1 MKSYVFPEGIL
12 DLIGNTPLV
21 RIKNLNPNP
30 DVEIWVKLECHNP
43 GGSVKDRIAR
53 TMILHAEE
61 TGELTKDKIILEATS
76 GNTGIGLALVGAA
89 KGYKVMLAMSEA
101 VSSERRQILSAL
113 GAEFLLTPPELGT
126 DGAIE
131 VVYRLQRREPGKYFI
146 PDQYNNP
153 CNPLAHY
160 NGTGMEIIEQTEG
173 KITHF
178 IAAVGT
184 SGTLMGVS
192 RRLREF
198 NPEIKIIGVEP
209 YLGHK
214 IQGLK
219 NMKEAYRPGIFNRKS
234 LDEKINVHDEDAY
247 ETARLLASREGLFVG
262 MSSGAAMFVA
272 LQKAKTLRSG
282 ILTVILPDGGERYL
296 STTLF
301 QSAALPKVKPCLELY
316 NTLIRA
322 RLPFKPVQQNQV
334 SIYTCGPTVHAEPHL
349 GLLRRVLATD
359 ILRRYLEY
367 CGFRVKHVMNITD
380 IDDRTIEESEKQ
392 GKSLKDLTD
401 FYTEEFMKNLDTLN
415 VKKAEKYPRASEEI
429 EEMIRFTK
437 KLTEKGIAYEKLR
450 SVYFNISKFEQYGK
464 LSGIDM
470 NKIRIG
476 STVDLDDY
484 EKDSPRDFTLF
495 KRSTLAEMK
504 RDIFYESEW
513 GNVRP
518 GWHVE
523 CAAMSTRYL
532 GEQFDIHTSG
542 TDLVFPHNENEIA
555 LCQALYGKIPANFWF
570 HIDLVFM
577 NGKKM
582 SRSAGNAVS
591 LNDLVNQGFSGREI
605 RYVLIST
612 HYRQPMS
619 FSIEKVKAARSAVR
633 RLDSFIW
640 HLKKASGKKEIEE
653 IKSIISEMLS
663 GFESAMNSDLN
674 VSMALGNIFTMI
686 RRVNTY
692 LVSNE
697 LSYRDADKI
706 LSSLK
711 KIDSIFAVCDFEPEK
726 QEILSPEIE
735 SLISLREQARVEKNY
750 AEADRIREELKKQG
764 FSIEDTVHGTL
775 FWKDKENNM
784 E

>member
-1 MKSYVFPEGIL
+1 
-12 DLIGNTPLV
+12 
-21 RIKNLNPNP
+21 
-30 DVEIWVKLECHNP
+30 
-43 GGSVKDRIAR
+43 
-53 TMILHAEE
+53 
-61 TGELTKDKIILEATS
+61 
-76 GNTGIGLALVGAA
+76 
-89 KGYKVMLAMSEA
+89 
-101 VSSERRQILSAL
+101 
-113 GAEFLLTPPELGT
+113 
-126 DGAIE
+126 
-131 VVYRLQRREPGKYFI
+131 
-146 PDQYNNP
+146 
-153 CNPLAHY
+153 
-160 NGTGMEIIEQTEG
+160 
-173 KITHF
+173 
-178 IAAVGT
+178 
-184 SGTLMGVS
+184 
-192 RRLREF
+192 
-198 NPEIKIIGVEP
+198 
-209 YLGHK
+209 
-214 IQGLK
+214 
-219 NMKEAYRPGIFNRKS
+219 
-234 LDEKINVHDEDAY
+234 
-247 ETARLLASREGLFVG
+247 
-262 MSSGAAMFVA
+262 
-272 LQKAKTLRSG
+272 
-282 ILTVILPDGGERYL
+282 
-296 STTLF
+296 
-301 QSAALPKVKPCLELY
+301 
-316 NTLIRA
+316 
-322 RLPFKPVQQNQV
+322 
-334 SIYTCGPTVHAEPHL
+334 
-349 GLLRRVLATD
+349 
-359 ILRRYLEY
+359 
-367 CGFRVKHVMNITD
+367 
-380 IDDRTIEESEKQ
+380 
-392 GKSLKDLTD
+392 
-401 FYTEEFMKNLDTLN
+401 
-415 VKKAEKYPRASEEI
+415 
-429 EEMIRFTK
+429 
-437 KLTEKGIAYEKLR
+437 
-450 SVYFNISKFEQYGK
+450 
-464 LSGIDM
+464 
-470 NKIRIG
+470 
-476 STVDLDDY
+476 
-484 EKDSPRDFTLF
+484 
-495 KRSTLAEMK
+495 MK